1 VVKVLNSFVRGPLE
15 PYVTGFAEELLRSGY
30 TRTSASQHICFIAH
44 LDRWMLAQG
53 VELIGLSGPVMARY
67 LAQRRAAGYVEY
79 RSMKAL
85 QPLLAFLAP
94 VDVLPTK
101 VEPATPV
108 EELLAGYR
116 DYLITERALTP
127 GTARCY
133 VNCLRPFVATRLR
146 GDALELAGITAADVT
161 GFVLSACPGRAVGS
175 AKLIV
180 CALRSLLRWVH
191 LTGQIPTALA
201 PAVPSVAGWRLSGL
215 PKALRASPYL
225 YSDADIA
232 ALIAACSTLRDPL
245 RQGTFATL
253 IGLLAVTGL
262 RVGEAIALDRDD
274 VDLRAGRLTVRHGKF
289 DKARELALH
298 PSTVSALQEY
308 QRLRDRRF
316 PTTTGTAAWFVSLAG
331 TRLLYC
337 NVHHAFH
344 RLVRLAGLTPRSASC
359 RPRIHDLR
367 HSFAVQAMLDA
378 YATGQDGQ
386 VRLTLLS
393 TWLGHV
399 HPGSTYWYLSASPEL
414 MAVAGQRLEVHLAGQ
429 SAGQR

>member
-1 VVKVLNSFVRGPLE
+1 MTGPLREAMNDYLALRRALGYRMVRPEKLLGQFLDHLDSVGQSRITVTTALSWARLPADGTSNWWGYRLSAVRG
-15 PYVTGFAEELLRSGY
+15 FAIYLH
-30 TRTSASQHICFIAH
+30 AIDPAH
-44 LDRWMLAQG
+44 E
-53 VELIGLSGPVMARY
+53 VP
-67 LAQRRAAGYVEY
+67 
-79 RSMKAL
+79 
-85 QPLLAFLAP
+85 
-94 VDVLPTK
+94 
-101 VEPATPV
+101 
-108 EELLAGYR
+108 
-116 DYLITERALTP
+116 
-127 GTARCY
+127 
-133 VNCLRPFVATRLR
+133 
-146 GDALELAGITAADVT
+146 AAD
-161 GFVLSACPGRAVGS
+161 LLPQ
-175 AKLIV
+175 
-180 CALRSLLRWVH
+180 RS
-191 LTGQIPTALA
+191 
-201 PAVPSVAGWRLSGL
+201 
-215 PKALRASPYL
+215 LRASPYL
-225 YSDADIA
+225 YSEADIT
-232 ALIAACSTLRDPL
+232 ALIGACSTLRDPL
-245 RQGTFATL
+245 RQATFATL
-253 IGLLAVTGL
+253 IGLLAVSGL

-298 PSTVSALQEY
+298 PSTVQALRAY

-344 RLVRLAGLTPRSASC
+344 RLVGLAGLTPRSASC

-414 MAVAGQRLEVHLAGQ
+414 MAVAGQRLEAYLTGQ
-429 SAGQR
+429 SAGQP